1 MPFAA
6 HTELKYV
13 AHEWENQNIR
23 EENWVTLTRELIGSE
38 MQQPQKS
45 KEVPRVEIRTR
56 KFAVKWHLAG

>member
-1 MPFAA
+1 MAFAA

-23 EENWVTLTRELIGSE
+23 EENWVTLNTGELIGSE

-45 KEVPRVEIRTR
+45 KEVPQVEISN
-56 KFAVKWHLAG
+56 KKICS